1 MRADFGPARALVASD
16 CSRPLVSAREVAD
29 AGAATG
35 AHEHVGRNEHMVTW
49 DRVTRREV
57 LRAIHEYDRLGPEQF
72 FSEHGFAPTATYEL
86 VWDERR

>member
-16 CSRPLVSAREVAD
+16 GSRPLMSAREVAD

-35 AHEHVGRNEHMVTW
+35 AHEHVGRNESMVTW

-57 LRAIHEYDRLGPEQF
+57 LRRYTNTTG
-72 FSEHGFAPTATYEL
+72 
-86 VWDERR
+86 